1 VDKLLGDAN
10 RAIFV
15 GDFTQTG
22 KTAGETENL
31 FPEGYP
37 LAAVRKAYGEI
48 DLSFNAEEK
57 QIPDIIDRLTALIP
71 SAAPASCRRFRPTSS
86 W

>member
-22 KTAGETENL
+22 KTAGETENM

-48 DLSFNAEEK
+48 DLSFNAEE
-57 QIPDIIDRLTALIP
+57 QIPDIIDRLTAVVTEWIDRQL
-71 SAAPASCRRFRPTSS
+71 STASR
-86 W
+86 

>member
-1 VDKLLGDAN
+1 
-10 RAIFV
+10 
-15 GDFTQTG
+15 
-22 KTAGETENL
+22 
-31 FPEGYP
+31 

-57 QIPDIIDRLTALIP
+57 QIPDIIDRLTALTP
-71 SAAPASCRRFRPTSS
+71 SAAPASCRCFRPTSS